1 MHTLFG
7 GHAWHY
13 GGVQA
18 NTFKT
23 HLRDFFSNILLTSL
37 TSRLRLPVALA
48 GTQAASAAVCV
59 IRQAGYHW
67 RASKS
72 LLWTHMFSVRL
83 STPCLRNLQS
93 LSHPCH
99 ATQLVEKCKV
109 KSRQIS
115 RFPHKAPGTRRRLR
129 RQPVSAGKE
138 RSEDLVIEEKLEEPR
153 SSQQPLEKEPTVVT
167 SPLWDESYKRPTGS
181 PQEGLAKLLSND
193 ILIVTR

>member
-1 MHTLFG
+1 
-7 GHAWHY
+7 
-13 GGVQA
+13 
-18 NTFKT
+18 
-23 HLRDFFSNILLTSL
+23 
-37 TSRLRLPVALA
+37 
-48 GTQAASAAVCV
+48 
-59 IRQAGYHW
+59 
-67 RASKS
+67 
-72 LLWTHMFSVRL
+72 MFSVRL
-83 STPCLRNLQS
+83 STPYLRNLQS
-93 LSHPCH
+93 LSQPYH

-115 RFPHKAPGTRRRLR
+115 RFPHKAPGTRRRLLR

-167 SPLWDESYKRPTGS
+167 SPLWDESYKRPTGN

>member
-37 TSRLRLPVALA
+37 STSRLTGRLPV
-48 GTQAASAAVCV
+48 
-59 IRQAGYHW
+59 RQLSVRHPAAGYHW

>member
-37 TSRLRLPVALA
+37 TRLRLPVALLRPPVRQCA
-48 GTQAASAAVCV
+48 SSGKQAITGA
-59 IRQAGYHW
+59 QAKVYFG
-67 RASKS
+67 
-72 LLWTHMFSVRL
+72 LMFSVRL